1 MLRISNKEIID
12 VVKYS
17 DDKVIIVEKVLL
29 GDFSSYKPNYFV
41 IDLNSGDKEVITK
54 NAYLMIK
61 FGSSYES
68 IIAAVNNYAE
78 CESMILPSKN
88 VLVVFPN
95 GQAGVFDS
103 DGEIKWNGTLKY
115 NDSIVNGLAA
125 DGEYFWACCK
135 GQNCVIR
142 YTAENAKIDIRIGSA
157 NAETFVNPEFV
168 SQDDEYIYVCCNSSN
183 VRRIDKSNFVV
194 SDVGSVVPGL
204 KRYYKFGNTSI
215 LCTASGA
222 YMDNGK

>member
-1 MLRISNKEIID
+1 
-12 VVKYS
+12 
-17 DDKVIIVEKVLL
+17 
-29 GDFSSYKPNYFV
+29 
-41 IDLNSGDKEVITK
+41 
-54 NAYLMIK
+54 MIK
-61 FGSSYES
+61 AFLLQHQY
-68 IIAAVNNYAE
+68 
-78 CESMILPSKN
+78 L
-88 VLVVFPN
+88 
-95 GQAGVFDS
+95 
-103 DGEIKWNGTLKY
+103 
-115 NDSIVNGLAA
+115 
-125 DGEYFWACCK
+125 
-135 GQNCVIR
+135 IR

-204 KRYYKFGNTSI
+204 KRYYKFGDTSI